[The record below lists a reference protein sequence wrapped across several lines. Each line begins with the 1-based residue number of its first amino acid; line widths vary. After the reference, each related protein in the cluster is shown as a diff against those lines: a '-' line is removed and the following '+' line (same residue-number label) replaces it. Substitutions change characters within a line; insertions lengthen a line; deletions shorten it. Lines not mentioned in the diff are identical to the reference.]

1 MSQRRLV
8 SNEMAKLLGVLS
20 HPNRVQIVEELREG
34 ERDVNTLQKALGIS
48 HSGVSQHL
56 ALLRA
61 HHLVAERR
69 EGRHVF
75 YRLCQVALAM
85 WLMDGLQFIDP
96 NMDASQQLHAAV
108 EHMRGLWS
116 HVAEQVTMASEQV
129 AQVTE
134 QVAQPAEFIAQAT
147 TSVNEKESI

>member
-34 ERDVNTLQKALGIS
+34 ERDVNALQKALGIS

-75 YRLCQVALAM
+75 YRLCQMALAI
-85 WLMDGLQFIDP
+85 WLIDGLQFIDP
-96 NMDASQQLHAAV
+96 SNDAAQQLHSAV
-108 EHMRGLWS
+108 EHVRGLWS
-116 HVAEQVTMASEQV
+116 QVTDHVAQAPEQV
-129 AQVTE
+129 AQATAHITQPTE
-134 QVAQPAEFIAQAT
+134 SIAQAT
-147 TSVNEKESI
+147 EQVTKEEST

>member
-1 MSQRRLV
+1 MSQQRLV
-8 SNEMAKLLGVLS
+8 SGEMAKLLGVLS

-34 ERDVNTLQKALGIS
+34 ERDVNTLQQALGIS

-96 NMDASQQLHAAV
+96 NNDTAQQLHSAV

-116 HVAEQVTMASEQV
+116 NVAHTSEQIAPVTQQVLQSTELLTQTTEQVT
-129 AQVTE
+129 
-134 QVAQPAEFIAQAT
+134 
-147 TSVNEKESI
+147 KDEST

>member
-8 SNEMAKLLGVLS
+8 TNEMARLLGVLS

-34 ERDVNTLQKALGIS
+34 ERDVNALQKALGIS

-96 NMDASQQLHAAV
+96 ANDAAQQLHSAV

-116 HVAEQVTMASEQV
+116 HVADHVAHASEQV
-129 AQVTE
+129 THAVDHVPQSNDLLAQTTE
-134 QVAQPAEFIAQAT
+134 P
-147 TSVNEKESI
+147 VNQEESA

>member
-8 SNEMAKLLGVLS
+8 SSEMARLLGVLS
-20 HPNRVQIVEELREG
+20 HPNRVQIVEELRDG
-34 ERDVNTLQKALGIS
+34 ERDVNALQKALGIS

-85 WLMDGLQFIDP
+85 WIMDGLQFIDP
-96 NMDASQQLHAAV
+96 ANDTAQQLHSAV

-116 HVAEQVTMASEQV
+116 QVAEHMNPVSEPVVQT
-129 AQVTE
+129 ADLLAHNTESVTE
-134 QVAQPAEFIAQAT
+134 EERT
-147 TSVNEKESI
+147 